1 MLPGRGAGGLLGK
14 PWQFV
19 EEGET
24 AGLSAGLSRAPGCR
38 AWRWRLE
45 PGKEIRELRGAW
57 TQGTHTTRTLGPGLY
72 NSKRPRKWTEW
83 EN

>member
-24 AGLSAGLSRAPGCR
+24 QPDCLQVSAGPLAVG
-38 AWRWRLE
+38 
-45 PGKEIRELRGAW
+45 
-57 TQGTHTTRTLGPGLY
+57 LGGGG
-72 NSKRPRKWTEW
+72 
-83 EN
+83 